1 VSVKIILA
9 IATLIIFCVIFLHTV
24 MSQMPTAP
32 LPCEGPISLTL
43 SPNQGYAG
51 DTITASVSGL
61 KGEGCLSKRV
71 YIKESSCQGLQYCS
85 CMPNAIST
93 ETYGCICTFRAPMP
107 PYVTEGE
114 SSRQAVFTYYACADI
129 NDNGIFD
136 EALGEQD
143 NSNLLVYNRYAPLS
157 LVTESI
163 IIIITLGVLLA
174 IVIVVF
180 RMSIRR
186 R

>member
-1 VSVKIILA
+1 
-9 IATLIIFCVIFLHTV
+9 
-24 MSQMPTAP
+24 
-32 LPCEGPISLTL
+32 
-43 SPNQGYAG
+43 
-51 DTITASVSGL
+51 
-61 KGEGCLSKRV
+61 
-71 YIKESSCQGLQYCS
+71 
-85 CMPNAIST
+85 
-93 ETYGCICTFRAPMP
+93 MP